1 MSPHLFHSQSNL
13 GDSEPSRPELTLTLS
28 PIRRRTYYPIIPV
41 PPHTTRDTFYRCI
54 RRSYGKGVSPFH
66 FSSSS
71 LKPSL
76 SSIPLFLSLFLSIH
90 LQLGLRL
97 SLELPLTT
105 SADNF
110 ADQFVDQKISISDY
124 SLSASVACGKFCCA
138 TVSPCLL
145 FSLICRKVTVSVLT
159 E

>member
-138 TVSPCLL
+138 TVSPYFFLGA
-145 FSLICRKVTVSVLT
+145 I
-159 E
+159 